1 MQLQRKRLGD
11 ILIEAG
17 RLNQAQLERALA
29 AQKEQG
35 GRLGK
40 VLVSL
45 GILREEDILG
55 ALEKQLGFVRLDLN
69 EVVIHAD
76 AVEAVPLALAERYWV
91 MPVKKEGRRLTL
103 AMTDPTNFFAMDD
116 IRLISGVEVVPVL
129 ATERDIREA
138 IRRHYGVKGAV
149 QKAVNRLRPE
159 EAETPAVQQVN
170 NSEDA
175 PIISIVNSLISQA
188 VKEKASDIH
197 IEPLDDLV
205 RVRYRIDGIL
215 REVVTFPKHTHAPI
229 LSRIK
234 IMSEMDIAEKRL
246 PQDGRIN
253 INENGREV
261 DIRVSTLPTIQGEK
275 VVMRILDRRAVVLN
289 MNSLGISSVN
299 MPLFQQLYAYSY
311 GMVLVTGPTGS
322 GKSTTLYSILA
333 EINAPS
339 KNIITVEDPVEYRMS
354 GINQVQVN
362 VKAGLTFANG
372 LRSILRQDP
381 NVIMV
386 GEIRDRETADIAV
399 RAALTGHL
407 VFSTIHTNDAA
418 GAITRLIDMGV
429 EPFLVASS
437 VLGVVAQRLVRTIC
451 PECKE
456 AYELPSDASERVFM
470 GMAADEPIT
479 LYRGKG
485 CSHCNFTGY
494 KGRVAIHEVLLL
506 TPALRGSVVQQVSS
520 DELTAAAKQYGLISM
535 KEDGIAKALSG
546 KTTIEEVIRV
556 AYGSGDV

>member
-17 RLNQAQLERALA
+17 GLSQTQLERALA

-45 GILREEDILG
+45 GILREEDILI
-55 ALEKQLGFVRLDLN
+55 ALEKQLGYARIDLN
-69 EVVIHAD
+69 EIVIHAD
-76 AVEAVPLALAERYWV
+76 AVEAVPLALAERYLI

-116 IRLISGVEVVPVL
+116 IRLISGNEVVPVL

-159 EAETPAVQQVN
+159 EAEMAAVQQVT
-170 NSEDA
+170 SEDA

-188 VKEKASDIH
+188 IKEKASDIH

-205 RVRYRIDGIL
+205 RVRYRVDGIL

-253 INENGREV
+253 IHENGREV

-289 MNSLGISSVN
+289 MNSLGISPAN
-299 MPLFQQLYAYSY
+299 MPLFRQLYAYSY

-322 GKSTTLYSILA
+322 GKSTTLYSILS
-333 EINAPS
+333 EINAPA

-386 GEIRDRETADIAV
+386 GEIRDQETADIAV

-407 VFSTIHTNDAA
+407 VFSTIHTNDAS

-456 AYELPSDASERVFM
+456 EYALPAEASERVFM
-470 GMAADEPIT
+470 GRQPDEPVA
-479 LYRGKG
+479 LYRGRG

-494 KGRVAIHEVLLL
+494 KGRLAIHEVLLL
-506 TPALRGSVVQQVSS
+506 TPALRAMVARQASS
-520 DELTAAAKQYGLISM
+520 DELLAVAKNEGLISM
-535 KEDGIAKALSG
+535 KEDGIAKALAG

>member
-11 ILIEAG
+11 ILVEAG
-17 RLNQAQLERALA
+17 KLSLAQLERALE
-29 AQKEQG
+29 AQKATG

-40 VLVSL
+40 VLLTL
-45 GILREEDILG
+45 GILREEDILS
-55 ALEKQLGFVRLDLN
+55 ALEKQLGILRVDLGD
-69 EVVIHAD
+69 VVIHAD
-76 AVEAVPLALAERYWV
+76 AVEAVPLALAERYYV

-116 IRLISGVEVVPVL
+116 IRLITGAEVVPVI

-138 IRRHYGVKGAV
+138 IHRHYGVKGAV
-149 QKAVNRLRPE
+149 EKAVNRLRPE
-159 EAETPAVQQVN
+159 EAGPVAVQQVT
-170 NSEDA
+170 SEDA
-175 PIISIVNSLISQA
+175 PIISIVNSLIGQA
-188 VKEKASDIH
+188 IKEKASDIH
-197 IEPLDDLV
+197 IEPLNDLV
-205 RVRYRIDGIL
+205 RVRYRIDGLL

-253 INENGREV
+253 IADNGREV

-289 MNSLGISSVN
+289 INGLGISEAN
-299 MPLFQQLYAYSY
+299 LPLFKQLYGYSY

-322 GKSTTLYSILA
+322 GKSTTLYSILS
-333 EINAPS
+333 EINAPA

-354 GINQVQVN
+354 GVNQVQVN

-386 GEIRDRETADIAV
+386 GEIRDQETADIAV

-407 VFSTIHTNDAA
+407 VFSTLHTNDAA
-418 GAITRLIDMGV
+418 GAITRLVDMGV

-437 VLGVVAQRLVRTIC
+437 VLGVVAQRLVRMIC
-451 PECKE
+451 PECKQ
-456 AYELPSDASERVFM
+456 AYPLAENASERFFM
-470 GMAADEPIT
+470 GKDPEEAVT
-479 LYRGKG
+479 LYRGNG

-494 KGRVAIHEVLLL
+494 KGRLAIHEVILL
-506 TPALRGSVVQQVSS
+506 TPELRAAVARRVSA
-520 DELTAAAKQYGLISM
+520 DELVELARQSGLTSM
-535 KEDGIAKALSG
+535 KEDGIQKALAG
-546 KTTIEEVIRV
+546 KTTVEEIVRV
-556 AYGSGDV
+556 AYGSGE

>member
-1 MQLQRKRLGD
+1 MK
-11 ILIEAG
+11 
-17 RLNQAQLERALA
+17 
-29 AQKEQG
+29 
-35 GRLGK
+35 
-40 VLVSL
+40 
-45 GILREEDILG
+45 
-55 ALEKQLGFVRLDLN
+55 
-69 EVVIHAD
+69 
-76 AVEAVPLALAERYWV
+76 
-91 MPVKKEGRRLTL
+91 
-103 AMTDPTNFFAMDD
+103 
-116 IRLISGVEVVPVL
+116 
-129 ATERDIREA
+129 
-138 IRRHYGVKGAV
+138 
-149 QKAVNRLRPE
+149 PE
-159 EAETPAVQQVN
+159 
-170 NSEDA
+170 
-175 PIISIVNSLISQA
+175 IG
-188 VKEKASDIH
+188 
-197 IEPLDDLV
+197 
-205 RVRYRIDGIL
+205 Y
-215 REVVTFPKHTHAPI
+215 
-229 LSRIK
+229 
-234 IMSEMDIAEKRL
+234 
-246 PQDGRIN
+246 
-253 INENGREV
+253 
-261 DIRVSTLPTIQGEK
+261 
-275 VVMRILDRRAVVLN
+275 
-289 MNSLGISSVN
+289 
-299 MPLFQQLYAYSY
+299 
-311 GMVLVTGPTGS
+311 
-322 GKSTTLYSILA
+322 
-333 EINAPS
+333 
-339 KNIITVEDPVEYRMS
+339 
-354 GINQVQVN
+354 
-362 VKAGLTFANG
+362 TFASG

-506 TPALRGSVVQQVSS
+506 TPALRGAVVQQVSS
-520 DELTAAAKQYGLISM
+520 DELTAAAKQYGLVSM